1 MYLHVS
7 PHLDRFKLYYIAIIL
22 LGTYKLWAFGLET
35 GKTLTAEYLV
45 NQKDYEN
52 FETVPYELHG
62 YTFYYPASGDRTGY
76 RDFPS
81 SPIKAASPDGNSSVK
96 EAGDIFR
103 GETIKEGFKD
113 AKQPESIPDQG

>member
-45 NQKDYEN
+45 RILTEPKNAIIKQYQKLLRMGEVN
-52 FETVPYELHG
+52 LIFEEDALTEI
-62 YTFYYPASGDRTGY
+62 ARTALEKKTGA
-76 RDFPS
+76 RALRA
-81 SPIKAASPDGNSSVK
+81 I
-96 EAGDIFR
+96 I
-103 GETIKEGFKD
+103 EGFMQDIMYEVPKD
-113 AKQPESIPDQG
+113 DNIGRVTIT

>member
-1 MYLHVS
+1 MLPTLVWGWLYLHVS

-76 RDFPS
+76 RDFP
-81 SPIKAASPDGNSSVK
+81 ASPVKASSG
-96 EAGDIFR
+96 EGEDIFR
-103 GETIKEGFKD
+103 GNTIEEGFTASD
-113 AKQPESIPDQG
+113 RE